1 MGATVPMSIRIDQSL
16 KDRLTKI
23 ANQQNRSAHSLA
35 TQAVE
40 KLVEEQEKL
49 QAWNQSRLDSFNE
62 YKTTGLHV
70 TQDEVEKWMDSWGS
84 DTELPAPQC
93 HK

>member
-1 MGATVPMSIRIDQSL
+1 MAATVPMSIRIDQSL
-16 KDRLTKI
+16 KDRLNKI
-23 ANQQNRSAHSLA
+23 ASLQNRSPHSLA

-40 KLVEEQEKL
+40 KLVDEQEKL
-49 QAWNQSRLDSFNE
+49 QAWNQSCMDSFNE

-84 DTELPAPQC
+84 DNELAPPQC
-93 HK
+93 HR